1 MPITRDAI
9 LQVEAI
15 EVMERE
21 EVFVAKTQSAE
32 TISSNSV
39 KSAFFIS
46 MFSTMASTMSPQFF
60 KEDMFSE
67 NVIFTLFSKFS

>member
-21 EVFVAKTQSAE
+21 EVFVAKMQLEE

-39 KSAFFIS
+39 KSVFLIS
-46 MFSTMASTMSPQFF
+46 KFSTMASIMSPQFLKKICF
-60 KEDMFSE
+60 PKM
-67 NVIFTLFSKFS
+67 